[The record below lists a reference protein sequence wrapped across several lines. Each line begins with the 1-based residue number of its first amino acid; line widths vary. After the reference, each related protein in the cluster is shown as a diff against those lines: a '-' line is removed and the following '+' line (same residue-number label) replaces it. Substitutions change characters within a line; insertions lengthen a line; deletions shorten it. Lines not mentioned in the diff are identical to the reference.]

1 MMWQTRKPPMAMGE
15 DIGDKL
21 LQSNSV
27 VSNNQSPDGQTL
39 LIMDSIIQRL
49 KPKDSHHVREMI
61 NQRGL
66 MSGALMMTSALF
78 WWISIKKGGNTV
90 NDSNIP
96 ASMIGQFEFEMLSLI
111 VAAIIF
117 LSTFV
122 IVMGREKGN
131 ATISNLGGLLIVLGM
146 FYIIE
151 PLLLHYDELGGET
164 ALFATGRLLTLSV
177 MVYLGSKFFFDALL
191 LQWVSSSMLN
201 MDVNISASYE
211 NLDVEGHTDE
221 ENPYA

>member
-1 MMWQTRKPPMAMGE
+1 MAMGE
-15 DIGDKL
+15 DIGDEL
-21 LQSNSV
+21 LQSSSGL
-27 VSNNQSPDGQTL
+27 SNNQAPDGQTL

-90 NDSNIP
+90 NDSEIP
-96 ASMIGQFEFEMLSLI
+96 SSMIGQFGFETLSLV
-111 VAAIIF
+111 VAVIIF
-117 LSTFV
+117 VSTFV
-122 IVMGREKGN
+122 VVMGREKGN
-131 ATISNLGGLLIVLGM
+131 ATISNIGGLLIVLGI

-151 PLLLHYDELGGET
+151 PLILHYDELGAES
-164 ALFATGRLLTLSV
+164 ALFSSGRLFTLSI

-201 MDVNISASYE
+201 MDVNISSPFE
-211 NLDVEGHTDE
+211 ITGDQGHTDE
-221 ENPYA
+221 EDPYA

>member
-1 MMWQTRKPPMAMGE
+1 MAMGE
-15 DIGDKL
+15 DIGDEL
-21 LQSNSV
+21 LQSNSG
-27 VSNNQSPDGQTL
+27 VSNNHSPDGQTL

-111 VAAIIF
+111 DN
-117 LSTFV
+117 SKFV
-122 IVMGREKGN
+122 ITDSGGVVRESYWLEKP
-131 ATISNLGGLLIVLGM
+131 S
-146 FYIIE
+146 
-151 PLLLHYDELGGET
+151 LLLLDKPLWPELVDSGVCLKTNENNIIDNYK
-164 ALFATGRLLTLSV
+164 LI
-177 MVYLGSKFFFDALL
+177 K
-191 LQWVSSSMLN
+191 
-201 MDVNISASYE
+201 NISSFPRGIYGDGDSAKKITKW
-211 NLDVEGHTDE
+211 LCDGF
-221 ENPYA
+221 

>member
-1 MMWQTRKPPMAMGE
+1 
-15 DIGDKL
+15 
-21 LQSNSV
+21 
-27 VSNNQSPDGQTL
+27 
-39 LIMDSIIQRL
+39 
-49 KPKDSHHVREMI
+49 MI

-122 IVMGREKGN
+122 IVMGRGKRKRHYIQFRWSIN
-131 ATISNLGGLLIVLGM
+131 SSRDVLHNRA
-146 FYIIE
+146 ITS
-151 PLLLHYDELGGET
+151 PL
-164 ALFATGRLLTLSV
+164 R
-177 MVYLGSKFFFDALL
+177 
-191 LQWVSSSMLN
+191 
-201 MDVNISASYE
+201 
-211 NLDVEGHTDE
+211 
-221 ENPYA
+221 

>member
-15 DIGDKL
+15 DIGDEL
-21 LQSNSV
+21 LQSNSGAP
-27 VSNNQSPDGQTL
+27 NNQSPDGQTL

-78 WWISIKKGGNTV
+78 WWISIKKGGNAL
-90 NDSNIP
+90 NDSDIP
-96 ASMIGQFEFEMLSLI
+96 ASMIGQFEFETLSLV
-111 VAAIIF
+111 VALIIF

-131 ATISNLGGLLIVLGM
+131 ATISNVGGLLIVLGI

-151 PLLLHYDELGGET
+151 PLLLHGNDLGGET
-164 ALFATGRLLTLSV
+164 ALFASGRLFTLSI

-201 MDVNISASYE
+201 MDVNISPSYE
-211 NLDVEGHTDE
+211 NSNDEGHADE
-221 ENPYA
+221 ESPYA

>member
-1 MMWQTRKPPMAMGE
+1 MWQTCNPVMAMGE
-15 DIGDKL
+15 DIGDEL
-21 LQSNSV
+21 LQTTSGL
-27 VSNNQSPDGQTL
+27 SNNQAPDGQTL

-90 NDSNIP
+90 NDSEIP
-96 ASMIGQFEFEMLSLI
+96 SSMIGQFGFETLSLV
-111 VAAIIF
+111 VAVIIF
-117 LSTFV
+117 VSTFV
-122 IVMGREKGN
+122 VVMGREKGN
-131 ATISNLGGLLIVLGM
+131 ATISNIGGLLIVLGI
-146 FYIIE
+146 FYILE
-151 PLLLHYDELGGET
+151 PLILHYDELGAES
-164 ALFATGRLLTLSV
+164 ALFASGRLFTLSI

-201 MDVNISASYE
+201 MDVNISTPFE
-211 NLDVEGHTDE
+211 ITGDQGHTDE
-221 ENPYA
+221 EGPYA